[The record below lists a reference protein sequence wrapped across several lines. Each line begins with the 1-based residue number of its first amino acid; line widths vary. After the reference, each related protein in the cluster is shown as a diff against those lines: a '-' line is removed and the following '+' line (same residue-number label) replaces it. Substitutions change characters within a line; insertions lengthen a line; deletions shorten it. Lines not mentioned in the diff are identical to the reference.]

1 MGPDQLGVFWLIIS
15 SVALFVTLFGIRYL
29 RNKENMAMIEKGIN
43 PRINDNRPAPYR
55 SLKNG
60 LLFVGAGIGLFVAFL
75 LDVYM
80 LPENDKNTFLY
91 FSLVAIGG
99 GIGLITSYRVEKKDL
114 LRKEDNIYK
123 EVTV

>member
-43 PRINDNRPAPYR
+43 PHMNDNRPAPYR

-60 LLFVGAGIGLFVAFL
+60 LLFVGAGIGLFVSFV

-80 LPENDKNTFLY
+80 LPENDKNIFLY

-123 EVTV
+123 EVTI

>member
-1 MGPDQLGVFWLIIS
+1 
-15 SVALFVTLFGIRYL
+15 
-29 RNKENMAMIEKGIN
+29 MIEKGIN
-43 PRINDNRPAPYR
+43 PHINDNRPAPYR